1 MPRTHGEA
9 QGSPS
14 ARYCGNREI
23 QKGEGVAM
31 MAWKDESFQMSQLCV
46 CLALSVAA
54 SRETTPFGSLAY

>member
-1 MPRTHGEA
+1 VARPRDIA
-9 QGSPS
+9 
-14 ARYCGNREI
+14 EI
-23 QKGEGVAM
+23 AKSKGEGKERVAM